1 MSVTYYLAQAD
12 DGRITLDRECR
23 GSLLKAITVSD
34 PEVIRREIDGE
45 MVDVP
50 QYWQS
55 YGEARQKVKDGDF
68 DHVWG
73 EGYFARKQ

>member
-1 MSVTYYLAQAD
+1 MTVYYLAQAD
-12 DGRITLDRECR
+12 DGRITLDRECH

-34 PEVIRREIDGE
+34 PEVIRREVEGE

-55 YGEARQKVKDGDF
+55 YANARAQVDEGEFR
-68 DHVWG
+68 HVRG
-73 EGYFARKQ
+73 QGYFA